1 MECLITKQAFNEGC
15 YFVRMYEVIE
25 FFNDSKEE
33 SNSAGFQKF
42 KNSFLDF
49 SLFFSFSG
57 MLGELSLW
65 RYRSQFLLYR
75 DKIRKIW
82 RIHRKIERGEVCL
95 CTFRGSSFIFETQQR
110 NVIHLWNKINL
121 FFLYE
126 YSPRET
132 KYSTSGTCSNNPEQG
147 RHTSRRMYLHYFHY
161 NGASFAP
168 RYWWL
173 FIHVIT
179 LERIK
184 KSFNVEEDLLQISL
198 LNLYSY
204 KMLRFRWF
212 IDISSR

>member
-15 YFVRMYEVIE
+15 YFVRIYEVIE

-75 DKIRKIW
+75 DKIRKIR

-126 YSPRET
+126 YSPRVKQNILQVVLAQIIPNKGGILRVECIFIIFT
-132 KYSTSGTCSNNPEQG
+132 ITVRALRPDIDG
-147 RHTSRRMYLHYFHY
+147 YLF
-161 NGASFAP
+161 
-168 RYWWL
+168 
-173 FIHVIT
+173 
-179 LERIK
+179 
-184 KSFNVEEDLLQISL
+184 
-198 LNLYSY
+198 
-204 KMLRFRWF
+204 M
-212 IDISSR
+212 